1 MNRQETLV
9 AAFDEFRDALFASD
23 VAALDRILAADYRGY
38 NIQGHLE
45 GREVVLEGYA
55 PGAVVLEVFDV
66 SELHVDIVGEVGM
79 LTGKGYVA
87 GSFEGEPWEH
97 HLRFCDIYLD
107 REGAWELFLSQLTP
121 MEPDQD

>member
-1 MNRQETLV
+1 MNRQQTLV

-23 VAALDRILAADYRGY
+23 VEVLDRILAADYRGY
-38 NIQGHLE
+38 NLQGHFE

-66 SELHVDIVGEVGM
+66 AELHVDVVGDVGM

-107 REGAWELFLSQLTP
+107 REGAWELFLSQATP